1 MTKTYATFWSQVHVK
16 AITNLELQMR
26 SLTMQ
31 NLSFYSSL
39 RENVGTQDI
48 LLITLSAPPPMS
60 FTGYLA
66 IIAIIYAL
74 VKQEDD

>member
-1 MTKTYATFWSQVHVK
+1 
-16 AITNLELQMR
+16 MR

-48 LLITLSAPPPMS
+48 LLITLSAPSPMS

-66 IIAIIYAL
+66 IFAIIYAL

>member
-1 MTKTYATFWSQVHVK
+1 MYAIFWSQVYVK

-74 VKQEDD
+74 VKQEND